1 MNYGSLSVGSQCQ
14 GEKKKGVTFLF
25 ASSRLPGWR
34 WRSCTC
40 GSYTA
45 SGAEREQLAQGS
57 TVVWC
62 IGRGWSGALGVAG
75 LVHWVWLV
83 WCIGRGWS
91 GALGVAGLV
100 HWVWLVWCIGRGWS
114 GALGVAGLVHWAW
127 LVWCIGRGWSGALG
141 VAGLVH
147 WAWLVW
153 CIGRGWS
160 GALGVAGLVLT
171 CQSCSVRGSLCGGQ
185 TSSLCGFVHQITH
198 PAEGWRGGVG
208 WGGGGIRKCLFC

>member
-1 MNYGSLSVGSQCQ
+1 MYLGERCHFSIRFLSTCQDGDGEVAPVVATPCQ
-14 GEKKKGVTFLF
+14 GQSESSLHKGAL
-25 ASSRLPGWR
+25 
-34 WRSCTC
+34 SC
-40 GSYTA
+40 
-45 SGAEREQLAQGS
+45 
-57 TVVWC
+57 
-62 IGRGWSGALGVAG
+62 GALGVAG

-91 GALGVAGLV
+91 GALGVAGQV
-100 HWVWLVWCIGRGWS
+100 HWV
-114 GALGVAGLVHWAW
+114 
-127 LVWCIGRGWSGALG
+127 
-141 VAGLVH
+141 
-147 WAWLVW
+147 WLVW

-208 WGGGGIRKCLFC
+208 RWRHTQVSVLLRCCWCVWPCTPFQE